1 MTTVDTVQDIG
12 SGTKRALIMTGFL
25 LASAFVLANDGARL
39 EISPTYG
46 EILSDDIYE
55 RAEGWREP
63 PMFESEWRAPEPQP
77 KSRIRFGYDSAYE
90 EVQARNAAGY
100 STTPL
105 NLRDPLPAATQFRL
119 EF

>member
-1 MTTVDTVQDIG
+1 MIAVESVHDAGQ
-12 SGTKRALIMTGFL
+12 GTRRALITTGFL
-25 LASAFVLANDGARL
+25 LASAFVLANEDARL

-46 EILSDDIYE
+46 DLLSDEIYE

-63 PMFESEWRAPEPQP
+63 PMFESEWRPPASEP

-90 EVQARNAAGY
+90 EVRARNAADY
-100 STTPL
+100 STKPL
-105 NLRDPLPAATQFRL
+105 SLRDPQPAATQFRL